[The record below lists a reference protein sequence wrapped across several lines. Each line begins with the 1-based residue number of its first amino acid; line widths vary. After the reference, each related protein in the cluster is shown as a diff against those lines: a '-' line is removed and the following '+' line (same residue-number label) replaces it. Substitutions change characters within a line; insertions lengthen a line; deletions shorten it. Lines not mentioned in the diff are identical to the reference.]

1 MAAMG
6 ARMIATLKATIEGT
20 VKKIEDILDNLEER
34 TTKLEALKKTAREDI
49 HLIT

>member
-1 MAAMG
+1 MNMAAMG
-6 ARMIATLKATIEGT
+6 ARMIATIEGT
-20 VKKIEDILDNLEER
+20 VKKIEDILDKLEER